1 MRSGPCRSGFGSELG
16 YTGNLYRISWCSIAQ
31 IRRCIDAS
39 KLAGEEGWRGM
50 GKLGWSCRPC
60 SLLSTF
66 ALGPWDQGSD
76 APALPLE
83 PSRNGD
89 AWVAKGK
96 MCPPFAPP

>member
-1 MRSGPCRSGFGSELG
+1 
-16 YTGNLYRISWCSIAQ
+16 
-31 IRRCIDAS
+31 
-39 KLAGEEGWRGM
+39 M

-66 ALGPWDQGSD
+66 ALGTWDQGSD

-96 MCPPFAPP
+96 MCPPFAPPTPSPENLQGHNLEGPQQASKARKFVSASSAACVTVKASRRQH